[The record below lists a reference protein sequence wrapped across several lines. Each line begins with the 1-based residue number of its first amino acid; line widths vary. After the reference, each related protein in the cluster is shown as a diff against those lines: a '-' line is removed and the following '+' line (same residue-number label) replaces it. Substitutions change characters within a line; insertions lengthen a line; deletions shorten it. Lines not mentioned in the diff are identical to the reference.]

1 MSKTKKQ
8 CIYID
13 DKRGTYYFKVN
24 YHDFYG
30 IPQQACRRGFKTAEE
45 AEKAKLDFLANHANG
60 GKISKKF
67 LLENLGI

>member
-30 IPQQACRRGFKTAEE
+30 IA
-45 AEKAKLDFLANHANG
+45 
-60 GKISKKF
+60 
-67 LLENLGI
+67 